1 MTVHALEPLSPE
13 EIKAAAAIVKDGG
26 LLGEHGRFSSI
37 TLLEPP
43 KGESSAPARH
53 AVALVYDRSTGSAS
67 SVVVSLSEASVVS
80 STPIPGS
87 QPAYLLEEMAE
98 CIGLVKSDA
107 RWQEALRKRGVDDF
121 DAVQCDPWP
130 AGNFGDPDEDGRRLL
145 RVVSYVRHSD
155 TDNGYAH
162 PIEGVVATVDVGH
175 QEVLRVEDHGVVP
188 VPERCYNY
196 TPDGQM
202 RTDLKPLEITQPS
215 GTSFTVDRNE
225 IAWQKWRFRVSMH
238 PLDGLV
244 LHTVT
249 VDGRSVLHR
258 AGLGEMVV
266 PYGETSPGH
275 RWKNA
280 FDSGELGLGRFP
292 FLNSLELGCDCLG
305 EIVYLD
311 AVIANDQGDP
321 VTINNAICI
330 HEEDYGIL
338 WKHFDS
344 HSFTTEVR
352 RSRRLVVSSI
362 HTVGNYEYGFY
373 WYFYLDGTLQLEVK
387 LTGVLQT
394 MGVPPGETPVH
405 STLVAPQIGAPVHQ
419 HLFCFRIDFDIDGV
433 ENSVYETELSGLPR
447 SDENPYGN
455 ALVPSTRLLAT
466 ESEAQRLADP
476 TRGRQWRVVNPN
488 RLNAVGQPT
497 GYRLVP
503 GASAAVLLASEE
515 SAVHRRATF
524 ATKNLWVT
532 PYAADEARA
541 AGYPNLSAGGE
552 GLPAFTAA
560 DRPLE
565 NTDVV
570 VWYTFGVNH
579 VPRPEDWPVMPVEYA
594 GFTLQPFGFF
604 DQNSALDV
612 PPSTN
617 GHCSSSS

>member
-1 MTVHALEPLSPE
+1 MHPLEPLSAE
-13 EIKAAAAIVKDGG
+13 EIKTAAAIVKDGG
-26 LLGEHGRFSSI
+26 QLGELGRFSSI

-43 KGESSAPARH
+43 KDGAPPDRE
-53 AVALVYDRSTGSAS
+53 AVALVYDRESGSAS
-67 SVVVSLSEASVVS
+67 SVVVSLGKGAVVS
-80 STPIPGS
+80 TTPIPGS

-98 CIGLVKSDA
+98 CIGLVKSDP
-107 RWQEALRKRGVDDF
+107 RWIDAVRKRGVEDL

-145 RVVSYVRHSD
+145 RVVSYVRHFD
-155 TDNGYAH
+155 EDNGYAH
-162 PIEGVVATVDVGH
+162 PIEGVVATVDVGR
-175 QEVLRVEDHGVVP
+175 QEVVRVEDHGVIP

-196 TPDGQM
+196 TPSQVGDL
-202 RTDLKPLEITQPS
+202 RTDLKPLDITQPE
-215 GTSFTVDRNE
+215 GTSFTVAGNE
-225 IAWQKWRFRVSMH
+225 LQWQKWRFRVSMH

-244 LHTVT
+244 LHTVSI
-249 VDGRSVLHR
+249 DGRSVIHR

-266 PYGETSPGH
+266 PYGETTPGH

-305 EIVYLD
+305 EITYLD
-311 AVIANDQGDP
+311 AIIANDQGDP
-321 VTINNAICI
+321 ITINNAICI

-344 HSFTTEVR
+344 HTFTTEVR

-387 LTGVLQT
+387 LTGILQT
-394 MGVPPGETPVH
+394 MGVPPGETPQH
-405 STLVAPQIGAPVHQ
+405 STLIAPQLGAPVHQ
-419 HLFCFRIDFDIDGV
+419 HLFCFRLDFDIDGV
-433 ENSVYETELSGLPR
+433 ENSVYETELSGEPVGE
-447 SDENPYGN
+447 DNPYGN
-455 ALVPSTRLLAT
+455 ALRPTARLLAS
-466 ESEAQRLADP
+466 ESEAQRVADLS
-476 TRGRQWRVVNPN
+476 RGRQWRIVNPN

-503 GASAAVLLASEE
+503 GSSAAVLLASPEA
-515 SAVHRRATF
+515 AVHRRATF

-532 PYAADEARA
+532 PFAADESRA

-552 GLPAFTAA
+552 GLPSYTAG
-560 DRPLE
+560 DRPIE

-594 GFTLQPFGFF
+594 GFTLQPVGFF
-604 DQNSALDV
+604 DQNPALDV
-612 PPSTN
+612 PPSN
-617 GHCSSSS
+617 DHCSS

>member
-1 MTVHALEPLSPE
+1 MHSLEPLSAE
-13 EIKAAAAIVKDGG
+13 EIKTAAAIVKDGG
-26 LLGEHGRFSSI
+26 QLGEQGRFSSI

-43 KGESSAPARH
+43 KDGTPVDRE
-53 AVALVYDRSTGSAS
+53 AVALVYDRAAGEAR
-67 SVVVSLSEASVVS
+67 SVVVSLNKGAVVS

-98 CIGLVKSDA
+98 CIGLVKSDP
-107 RWQEALRKRGVDDF
+107 RWIEAVRKRGVEDL

-130 AGNFGDPDEDGRRLL
+130 AGNFGDPDEEGRRLL
-145 RVVSYVRHSD
+145 RVVSYVRHFD
-155 TDNGYAH
+155 EDNGYAH
-162 PIEGVVATVDVGH
+162 PIEGVVATVDVGR
-175 QEVLRVEDHGVVP
+175 QEVLRVEDHGVIP

-196 TPDGQM
+196 TPDQVGSL

-215 GTSFTVDRNE
+215 GTTFAVDGNE
-225 IAWQKWRFRVSMH
+225 IRWQKWRFRVSMH

-244 LHTVT
+244 LHTVSLE
-249 VDGRSVLHR
+249 DRSILHR

-266 PYGETSPGH
+266 PYGETTPGH

-292 FLNSLELGCDCLG
+292 FVNSLELGCDCLG
-305 EIVYLD
+305 EIRYLD
-311 AVIANDQGDP
+311 AIIANDQGDP
-321 VTINNAICI
+321 ITINNAICI

-344 HSFTTEVR
+344 HTFTTEVR

-387 LTGVLQT
+387 LTGILQT
-394 MGVPPGETPVH
+394 MGVAPGDTPTH
-405 STLVAPQIGAPVHQ
+405 STLIAPQIGAPVHQ
-419 HLFCFRIDFDIDGV
+419 HLFCFRLDFDIDGV
-433 ENSVYETELSGLPR
+433 ENSVYETELAGAPP
-447 SDENPYGN
+447 SDDNPFGN
-455 ALVPSTRLLAT
+455 ALVPTARLLAT
-466 ESEAQRLADP
+466 ESEAQRLADLA
-476 TRGRQWRVVNPN
+476 RGRGWRVVNPN

-503 GASAAVLLASEE
+503 GASATTLLASPDA
-515 SAVHRRATF
+515 AVYKRATF
-524 ATKNLWVT
+524 ATRNLWVT
-532 PYAADEARA
+532 PFSADEARA
-541 AGYPNLSAGGE
+541 AGYPNLSAGGD
-552 GLPAFTAA
+552 GLPSYTAG
-560 DRPLE
+560 DRSIE

-570 VWYTFGVNH
+570 VWYSFGVNH

-594 GFTLQPFGFF
+594 GFTLQPVGFF
-604 DQNSALDV
+604 DQNPALDV

-617 GHCSSSS
+617 GHCSSSA

>member
-1 MTVHALEPLSPE
+1 MYMHPLESLSAD
-13 EIKAAAAIVKDGG
+13 EIKTAAAIVKDGG
-26 LLGEHGRFSSI
+26 ELGEHGRFSSI

-43 KGESSAPARH
+43 KDASTADRD
-53 AVALVYDRSTGSAS
+53 AVALVYDRASGAAS
-67 SVVVSLSEASVVS
+67 SVVVSLTKGAVVS

-98 CIGLVKSDA
+98 CIGLVKTDP
-107 RWQEALRKRGVDDF
+107 RWIEAVRKRGVEDL

-145 RVVSYVRHSD
+145 RVVSYVRHFEE
-155 TDNGYAH
+155 DNGYAH
-162 PIEGVVATVDVGH
+162 PIEGVVATVDVGR
-175 QEVLRVEDHGVVP
+175 QEVLRVEDHGVIP
-188 VPERCYNY
+188 VPSKCFNY
-196 TPDGQM
+196 APSHVGQM
-202 RTDLKPLEITQPS
+202 RTDLKPLDITQPE
-215 GTSFTVDRNE
+215 GTSFTVDGNE

-249 VDGRSVLHR
+249 IDGRSVLHR

-266 PYGETSPGH
+266 PYGETTPGH

-305 EIVYLD
+305 EIRYLD

-321 VTINNAICI
+321 ITINNAICI

-344 HSFTTEVR
+344 HTFTTEVR

-373 WYFYLDGTLQLEVK
+373 WYFYLDGTMQLEVK
-387 LTGVLQT
+387 LTGILQT
-394 MGVPPGETPVH
+394 MGVAPGEAPVH
-405 STLVAPQIGAPVHQ
+405 STLVAPQLGAPVHQ
-419 HLFCFRIDFDIDGV
+419 HLFCFRLDFDIDGA
-433 ENSVYETELSGLPR
+433 ENSVYETELSGEPV
-447 SDENPYGN
+447 SDDNPFGN
-455 ALVPSTRLLAT
+455 ALLPTARLLRT
-466 ESEAQRLADP
+466 ESEAQRTADLSK
-476 TRGRQWRVVNPN
+476 GRQWRIVNPG

-503 GASAAVLLASEE
+503 GASAAVLLASPEA
-515 SAVHRRATF
+515 AVHQRATF

-532 PYAADEARA
+532 PYAADESRA

-552 GLPAFTAA
+552 GLPSYTAG
-560 DRPLE
+560 DRPIE

-570 VWYTFGVNH
+570 VWYSFGVNH

-594 GFTLQPFGFF
+594 GFTLQPVGFF
-604 DQNSALDV
+604 DQNPALDV
-612 PPSTN
+612 PPSN
-617 GHCSSSS
+617 GHCST